1 MRILI
6 VLPKFVGQ
14 PGQYYLLPVG
24 LPYISAALK
33 QAGFAVECL
42 NLNHE
47 ATAPEEL
54 IPRVIGERKI
64 DLVLTGGLSAHYH
77 AVRQVLQAARSAGPR
92 VKTMI
97 GGGLL
102 SSEPELIMGALGP
115 DIGVIGEGEET
126 VVEVARALAQGRS
139 LENVA
144 GLIYREASGRL
155 RQTLARPAIR
165 DLDRIPFPDYEGFG
179 VDQYLDLQLPNT
191 ERDFHPFDLP
201 RRLSIISS
209 RSCPYN
215 CTFCYHPIGNVYRQ
229 RSLDN
234 LFQEIEQLIA
244 RHRIN
249 MLIILDELFSVDRDR
264 LREFCRRMRPLG
276 LKWEAQIRVDNIDR
290 EMLGMMQDAGCYCI
304 SYGLESGSDMVLQS
318 MRKKIRVEQIVRALE
333 MTWEVGIGVQGNF
346 LFGDPAETPDTAA
359 ATLDLWLQL
368 KKHNIYMVPVELYP
382 GTGLYKKALEKGV
395 IQDRLAFIEA
405 GCPIENLTEMS
416 QDQFL
421 HTLLL
426 MHLLRKVYQT
436 SPARLLAHQAQAGP
450 DPRGRRLLRLS
461 VQCPHCHQ
469 VVEYG
474 NMDQGGHRKIG
485 CRACNRRFD
494 LASLNDPAYHPFHYG
509 ISARYQYQ
517 PDHARE
523 IRDFLDLNRKT
534 WLMAENAR
542 LERYDRVFNVVR
554 LLGNLFLVPQN
565 FTAQEIRDHRAPLLI
580 LDSATNLAYPL
591 HD

>member
-1 MRILI
+1 MRVLV
-6 VLPKFVGQ
+6 VLPKFVAK

-33 QAGFAVECL
+33 QAGFEVECL

-47 ATAPEEL
+47 AAAPEAL
-54 IPRVIGERKI
+54 IPRVILERQI

-77 AVRQVLQAARSAGPR
+77 AVRQVINAARTAGPQL
-92 VKTMI
+92 KTII

-102 SSEPELIMGALGP
+102 SSEPELIMGALGA
-115 DIGVIGEGEET
+115 DIGVIGEGEDT
-126 VVEVARALAQGRS
+126 VVEVVRALMQGQP

-144 GLIYREASGRL
+144 GLIYWEAPGRL
-155 RQTLARPAIR
+155 RQTPARAAIR

-191 ERDFHPFDLP
+191 ERDFHPFDNP

-234 LFQEIEQLIA
+234 LFQEIEYLKD
-244 RHRIN
+244 RYRIN
-249 MLIILDELFSVDRDR
+249 MLIILDELFSLDQDR
-264 LREFCRRMRPLG
+264 LYEFCRRMKPLG

-290 EMLGMMQDAGCYCI
+290 EMLAAMKDSGCYCI
-304 SYGLESGSDMVLQS
+304 SYGLESGSDVVLKS
-318 MRKKIRVEQIVRALE
+318 MRKNIRVEEIKRALE
-333 MTWEVGIGVQGNF
+333 MTWEAGIGVQGNF
-346 LFGDPAETPDTAA
+346 LFGDPAETLETAA
-359 ATLDLWLQL
+359 ETLDLWLQL

-382 GTGLYKKALEKGV
+382 GTGIYKKALTKGV

-405 GCPIENLTEMS
+405 GCPVENLTDLS
-416 QDQFL
+416 QEQFL
-421 HTLLL
+421 QILLL
-426 MHLLRKVYQT
+426 VHLLRKAYQS
-436 SPARLLAHQAQAGP
+436 SPARLLALQEQPGP
-450 DPRGRRLLRLS
+450 DRQGRRLLRMK
-461 VQCPHCHQ
+461 VQCPHCQQ

-474 NMDQGGHRKIG
+474 NMDLAGHRKIG

-494 LASLNDPAYHPFHYG
+494 LASLSDPAYRPLHYAL
-509 ISARYQYQ
+509 SSRYQYQ
-517 PDHARE
+517 PDHAQE
-523 IRDFLDLNRKT
+523 IRGFLNLDQKT
-534 WLMAENAR
+534 WLLAENVR
-542 LERYDRVFNVVR
+542 IDRQDRTFQLVR
-554 LLGNLFLVPQN
+554 LLGSLFLVPET
-565 FTAQEIRDHRAPLLI
+565 FTAQEIRDHQAPLFI
-580 LDSATNLAYPL
+580 LDSASQKAYPL

>member
-1 MRILI
+1 MRVLI
-6 VLPKFVGQ
+6 VLPRFVGR

-24 LPYISAALK
+24 LLYISAALK
-33 QAGFAVECL
+33 RAGFAVTCL

-47 ATAPEEL
+47 ATPPEEL
-54 IPRVIGERKI
+54 MPRIIRQHQI

-77 AVRQVLQAARSAGPR
+77 AVRQVLDAARMAGPR
-92 VKTMI
+92 VMTMI

-102 SSEPELIMGALGP
+102 SSEPELIMNALRP
-115 DIGVIGEGEET
+115 DIGVIGEGEDT
-126 VVEVARALAQGRS
+126 VVEVVHALAQGGP

-144 GLIYREASGRL
+144 GLIYWEAPGRL
-155 RQTLARPAIR
+155 RQTPARPAIR

-179 VDQYLDLQLPNT
+179 VEQYLDLQLPNT
-191 ERDFHPFDLP
+191 ERDFHPFDNP

-234 LFQEIEQLIA
+234 LFQEIEHLKNKF
-244 RHRIN
+244 RIN
-249 MLIILDELFSVDRDR
+249 MLIILDELFSMDQDR
-264 LREFCRRMRPLG
+264 LHEFCRRMKPLG

-290 EMLGMMQDAGCYCI
+290 AMLATMKDSGCYCI
-304 SYGLESGSDMVLQS
+304 SYGLESGSDVVLKS
-318 MRKKIRVEQIVRALE
+318 MRKNIRVEQIKQALD
-333 MTWEVGIGVQGNF
+333 MTWEAGIGVQGNF
-346 LFGDPAETPDTAA
+346 LFGDPAETPATAA
-359 ATLDLWLQL
+359 ETLDLWLQL

-382 GTGLYKKALEKGV
+382 GTRIYKKALEKGV
-395 IQDRLAFIEA
+395 IQNRLAFIEA
-405 GCPIENLTEMS
+405 GCPVENLTDMS

-426 MHLLRKVYQT
+426 MHLLRKIYQS
-436 SPARLLAHQAQAGP
+436 SPARILALGEQAGVE
-450 DPRGRRLLRLS
+450 RHGRRLLRMKI
-461 VQCPHCHQ
+461 QCPHCDQ

-474 NMDQGGHRKIG
+474 NMDLKGHRKIG

-494 LASLNDPAYHPFHYG
+494 LASLSDPSYRPFHYQL
-509 ISARYQYQ
+509 SSRYQYQ
-517 PDHARE
+517 PDHAQE
-523 IRDFLDLNRKT
+523 IRDFLDLDHKS
-534 WLMAENAR
+534 WLVAENVR
-542 LERYDRVFNVVR
+542 VDRHDRTFRMVR
-554 LLGNLFLVPQN
+554 LFGSLFLVPES

-580 LDSATNLAYPL
+580 LDPASQRAHPL

>member
-33 QAGFAVECL
+33 QAGLAVECL

-47 ATAPEEL
+47 ASTPEEL
-54 IPRVIGERKI
+54 IPRIIRERQI

-77 AVRQVLQAARSAGPR
+77 AVRQVLEAARMAGPHL
-92 VKTMI
+92 KTMI

-102 SSEPELIMGALGP
+102 SSEPELIMGALRP
-115 DIGVIGEGEET
+115 DIGVIGEGEDT
-126 VVEVARALAQGRS
+126 VVETVRALSQGS
-139 LENVA
+139 PLENVA
-144 GLIYREASGRL
+144 GLIFWEAPGRL
-155 RQTLARPAIR
+155 RQTPARPAIR
-165 DLDRIPFPDYEGFG
+165 DLDRISFPDYEGFG

-191 ERDFHPFDLP
+191 ERDFHPFDNP

-234 LFQEIEQLIA
+234 LFQEIEYLKN
-244 RHRIN
+244 RFRIN
-249 MLIILDELFSVDRDR
+249 MLIILDELFSMDHDR
-264 LREFCRRMRPLG
+264 LYEFCRRMKPLG

-290 EMLGMMQDAGCYCI
+290 DMLATMKDSGCYCI
-304 SYGLESGSDMVLQS
+304 SYGLESGSDVVLKS
-318 MRKKIRVEQIVRALE
+318 MRKNIRVEQIKQALE
-333 MTWEVGIGVQGNF
+333 MTWEAGIGVQGNF
-346 LFGDPAETPDTAA
+346 LFGDPAETTGTAA
-359 ATLDLWLQL
+359 ETLDLWLQL

-405 GCPIENLTEMS
+405 GCPIENLTGMS
-416 QDQFL
+416 QGQFL
-421 HTLLL
+421 QTLLL
-426 MHLLRKVYQT
+426 MHLLRKVYQS
-436 SPARLLAHQAQAGP
+436 SPARLLALQEQAGME
-450 DPRGRRLLRLS
+450 RHGRRLLRMR
-461 VQCPHCHQ
+461 VQCPHCNQ

-474 NMDQGGHRKIG
+474 NMDLSGHRKIG

-494 LASLNDPAYHPFHYG
+494 LASLHDPYYRPLHYEL
-509 ISARYQYQ
+509 SCRYQYQ
-517 PDHARE
+517 PEHAQE
-523 IRDFLDLNRKT
+523 IRDFLDLDRKS
-534 WLMAENAR
+534 WLVAEKVR
-542 LERYDRVFNVVR
+542 VDRHDRTFKMIR
-554 LLGNLFLVPQN
+554 LLGNLFLVPEL
-565 FTAQEIRDHRAPLLI
+565 FTAQEIRDHKAPLFI
-580 LDSATNLAYPL
+580 LDSSSQKAYQL